1 MLEDSA
7 ENRNFLKGFEA
18 RKFSSNVKAL
28 AVILCAHITPRIQSE
43 ALSGTVVEC

>member
-28 AVILCAHITPRIQSE
+28 AVILCTHITPRIQSE